1 MHGCWQVSEV
11 ESVRCSMDDMF
22 KDSLAEWEARIKHA
36 EGERDKALEEA
47 AAAKQQAHEIAA
59 K

>member
-1 MHGCWQVSEV
+1 MSEV